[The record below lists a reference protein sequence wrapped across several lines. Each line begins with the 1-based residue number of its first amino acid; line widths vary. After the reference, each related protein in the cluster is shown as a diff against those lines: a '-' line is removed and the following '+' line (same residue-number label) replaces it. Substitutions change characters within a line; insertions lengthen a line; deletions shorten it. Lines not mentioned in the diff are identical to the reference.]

1 MTEVVYEMNKS
12 KKQQIDIMVFN
23 GPGNILTRNALL
35 TADSL
40 LTSNVGVVVIL
51 REDGVFCA
59 LKEMDSESLKG
70 LINLGAEVLVCG
82 ICLDARGY
90 SSDKF
95 LIEGVK
101 RCCMQ
106 DITNVIKEA
115 DKVLVFGCSQ
125 EA

>member
-1 MTEVVYEMNKS
+1 MNKS
-12 KKQQIDIMVFN
+12 EKQKIDIMVFN
-23 GPGNILTRNALL
+23 GPENILTKNALL
-35 TADSL
+35 NADSL
-40 LTSNVGVVVIL
+40 LTSNVGVVIIL

-59 LKEMDSESLKG
+59 LKEVESESLNE

-90 SSDKF
+90 PSDEF
-95 LIEGVK
+95 LVEGVK

-115 DKVLVFGCSQ
+115 DKVLVFGCS
-125 EA
+125 